1 MAETKEMVNNPDHYN
16 DNPIETMEMF
26 YLAFGDQPEKIKGA
40 LLFNIMKYRDRAGK
54 KKKSD
59 DEDIKKTAEEDI
71 KKMQWYLN
79 QLETHFPE
87 SSETYRFYH
96 GIKEL
101 ENGQR

>member
-16 DNPIETMEMF
+16 DNPIETVEMF

-54 KKKSD
+54 KNKNS
-59 DEDIKKTAEEDI
+59 EEDI
-71 KKMQWYLN
+71 KKMKWYLD

-87 SSETYRFYH
+87 SAETYSFYH
-96 GIKEL
+96 RIKEL
-101 ENGQR
+101 END